1 MNFERLHTQKQT
13 KALERIANGLDALVA
28 ELRAWRSMS
37 AERSAELEERLAP
50 TIAELARL
58 EDPPESVS

>member
-1 MNFERLHTQKQT
+1 MNFERLHMEKQT
-13 KALERIANGLDALVA
+13 TALERIAKSLDTLVA

-50 TIAELARL
+50 TIAELGRL
-58 EDPPESVS
+58 EDPPEPAS

>member
-1 MNFERLHTQKQT
+1 MNFERLHIQKQT
-13 KALERIANGLDALVA
+13 TALEGIAKSLDALVA

-50 TIAELARL
+50 TIAALAGP
-58 EDPPESVS
+58 EDPPEPAS

>member
-1 MNFERLHTQKQT
+1 MNFERLHTERQT
-13 KALERIANGLDALVA
+13 TALERIANSLDALVA
-28 ELRAWRSMS
+28 EVQAWRSMS

-58 EDPPESVS
+58 EDPPEPVS